1 MLAESW
7 GTSVGTG
14 AADAAGRY
22 LPPAW
27 QSPPPLDSGWLV
39 EQPSRLLD
47 ARFAVVGFT
56 GREPELVSLRVWCAQ
71 DRPHAVRWLH
81 GPGGQGKTRLA
92 DQLAEEQRQSG
103 WQVVSVDGPEGGG
116 GPGRPAGP
124 GGTAPDER
132 AAGLLVLVEQADRR
146 PVSEL
151 ARLLAS
157 AVPPVPGVPTRVLLL
172 ARGDGLRYPLEA
184 ASEQPTVTDSQALG
198 PLGPEARR
206 ALHRAAVAAFAAQY
220 GVGQPLRER
229 DLGHPEFG
237 LALTVLLSA
246 LDSVLDA
253 AQPAETAE
261 PSVVEATAVDRAA
274 LTVRL
279 LDREQAHWAL
289 LHRRPAAGRFS
300 TPPWVMSRAVFAAA
314 LGGPRASDQAAELLG
329 ALGLDHPVSAVL
341 ADHALC
347 YPPSEPGRELAP
359 LRPATL
365 AEDFLA
371 LTLPGHAVGYPAQ
384 PWAAGDAAV
393 VLGLGA
399 AGRSGSGYGYGV
411 GPGAESSPRTGQGV
425 HGDPGGPGG
434 RTVSSAGTRGD
445 GTDPAAGAAVLQ
457 LALTAAR
464 WPHVLPQLLH
474 PLLSADPSLAT
485 AGGTPVLLALTE
497 LPGIDH
503 ELLERVLATL
513 PADPPP
519 DLRPGRAALLVK
531 LAGHRLAQ
539 HPEPAEHA
547 AVLRELAS
555 SLAELGRNEEAAT
568 AGRRAVE
575 LLTALAAGEPAEHRA
590 VLGEALGAL
599 SVLLDRAGHGAEAL
613 AAQERAVEVRSALA
627 SADPARHGPGLAA
640 ALVAHSALLE
650 RAGRWGE
657 AHRAGWAAVHRYREL
672 ARRHPG
678 HRAGLATALSAAGA
692 LSLRGVDETDEL
704 DPAREAVGLWR
715 ELAAEDPAAHRP
727 ALAAALLRLR
737 HDLARAGRR
746 GEAVAAAEEG
756 VAVHRWLAATDPERH
771 TAAFAAALGKL
782 RNSLT
787 EEGRHPEAVSV
798 GAEAVGVWRQLAER
812 APAVHRRSLLGAL
825 HGQNDVLRAAGLP
838 PEPEPR
844 NTAPRVPHPAAPGRS
859 FAAPGPAATAVPLPR
874 TADPAQ
880 APATPQGPSG
890 GHLRQEWVEEDAAP
904 DTSDRPA
911 PERPSR
917 QRLFAAAG
925 GPGEGG
931 AGQDGAGQDR
941 PGADVH
947 GEDVH
952 GHGEDRAT
960 GPGERHTP
968 ATPAVGAAPDRH
980 PSPPPSL
987 AVHGWRAG
995 HPEPRTRPH
1004 EDPAALAALADR
1016 LARQRDWPGL
1026 WALARSV
1033 PVADAARLAR
1043 RLPLRRWQP
1052 DHPAELELA
1061 RRLAGLS
1068 IRRTADLVAA
1078 EAASVPVRLPA
1089 EFDLFS
1095 ADYLAFA
1102 HGRPALAVAAIDSAA
1117 QQESVRVLDLERG
1130 SSLTLHQGAIGHS
1143 AIACLG
1149 PEEVVAA
1156 WRPALPGPEAAGV
1169 FELVRRGPEGAT
1181 AVLGTGPAMAGAR
1194 TVPTRDGQVS
1204 GLRLAPGALVQEGRD
1219 AARPV
1224 DLRPWGLTR
1233 GDLLAVEPS
1242 GRRLVVSDGSRLVA
1256 VDSRLRAA
1264 LATASV
1270 PAELGELLDL
1280 AFAGPDALITSGAR
1294 GGLGRWEPDGTVLR
1308 LTAWLPGPLL
1318 HNLFAVPAW
1327 GVVGGYAPGEG
1338 RVHFF
1343 DPYALEPVPVPVQL
1357 ATDLQLKVV
1366 AVSPDGRYVAA
1377 AGRPTAEPSRRRPSP
1392 EWVTL
1397 VHDLHHPGALL
1408 ERPPAALS
1416 PAEAAAL
1423 AALAARPTPPPARR
1437 RAERAGVDELLGLA
1451 HALATQGTAPLG
1463 TRPH

>member
-7 GTSVGTG
+7 GTRTGTG

-22 LPPAW
+22 LPAAW

-56 GREPELVSLRVWCAQ
+56 GREPELASLRAWCAQ
-71 DRPHAVRWLH
+71 DGPHAVRWLH

-103 WQVVSVDGPEGGG
+103 WQVVCADGPEPTG
-116 GPGRPAGP
+116 GPGRPAGS
-124 GGTAPDER
+124 APDER

-146 PVSEL
+146 PISEL

-157 AVPPVPGVPTRVLLL
+157 AVPPRPGVPTRVLLL
-172 ARGDGLRYPLEA
+172 ARRDSLRYALETTA
-184 ASEQPTVTDSQALG
+184 EQPTVTDSQALA
-198 PLGPEARR
+198 PLGPEARD

-220 GVGQPLRER
+220 GVEPPSHRR
-229 DLGHPEFG
+229 DLAHPEFG

-246 LDSVLDA
+246 LDTVLESARTPQPRPAPAPAPVSV
-253 AQPAETAE
+253 PV
-261 PSVVEATAVDRAA
+261 PDRTA

-289 LHRRPAAGRFS
+289 LHRSPGVGRFT

-329 ALGLDHPVSAVL
+329 ALDLDHPVSAVL

-384 PWAAGDAAV
+384 PWATGDAAAL
-393 VLGLGA
+393 LGRRA
-399 AGRSGSGYGYGV
+399 ADPSGGD
-411 GPGAESSPRTGQGV
+411 TG
-425 HGDPGGPGG
+425 
-434 RTVSSAGTRGD
+434 AGTDGSTD
-445 GTDPAAGAAVLQ
+445 TGTDSGPDAGAAVLH

-474 PLLSADPSLAT
+474 PLLSADPALAA

-497 LPGIDH
+497 LPGIEP

-519 DLRPGRAALLVK
+519 DLRPGRAALLVR
-531 LAGHRLAQ
+531 LSGHRLAHRQ
-539 HPEPAEHA
+539 EPAEQA
-547 AVLRELAS
+547 AVLCELSS

-575 LLTALAAGEPAEHRA
+575 LLTALAVGEPAEHRA
-590 VLGEALGAL
+590 ALGAALGTL
-599 SVLLDRAGHGAEAL
+599 SELLERAGHGAEAL
-613 AAQERAVEVRSALA
+613 DAQGRAVEVYGTLA
-627 SADPARHGPGLAA
+627 AADPARHGPGLAA
-640 ALVAHSALLE
+640 ALVAHSARLE

-657 AHRAGWAAVHRYREL
+657 AHRAGWAAVHRYRDL

-678 HRAGLATALSAAGA
+678 HRAGLAAALSAAGA

-727 ALAAALLRLR
+727 ALAAALFRLR

-746 GEAVAAAEEG
+746 AEAVAAAEEG

-787 EEGRHPEAVSV
+787 EEGRHAEAVAA

-844 NTAPRVPHPAAPGRS
+844 SSVPHTPRPG
-859 FAAPGPAATAVPLPR
+859 APGPSRAATSHAAHAAAGPR
-874 TADPAQ
+874 ATAPPGQTDLAGR
-880 APATPQGPSG
+880 ATGPATPPG
-890 GHLRQEWVEEDAAP
+890 GTLRQEWAEEEAAP
-904 DTSDRPA
+904 SEEVRTV

-917 QRLFAAAG
+917 QRLFA
-925 GPGEGG
+925 G
-931 AGQDGAGQDR
+931 ATGLDE
-941 PGADVH
+941 PGAPAGDAP
-947 GEDVH
+947 
-952 GHGEDRAT
+952 GHQ
-960 GPGERHTP
+960 P
-968 ATPAVGAAPDRH
+968 A
-980 PSPPPSL
+980 PSPSV
-987 AVHGWRAG
+987 AVHGWRGGPA
-995 HPEPRTRPH
+995 ERRDRPPG
-1004 EDPAALAALADR
+1004 DPAALSAFADR
-1016 LARQRDWPGL
+1016 LARQRDWPAL

-1033 PVADAARLAR
+1033 PVAEAARLAR

-1052 DHPAELELA
+1052 EHPDELELA

-1078 EAASVPVRLPA
+1078 EAASVPVRLPT

-1095 ADYLAFA
+1095 TDYLAFA

-1130 SSLTLHQGAIGHS
+1130 SSVTLHQGAIGHS

-1156 WRPALPGPEAAGV
+1156 WRPSLPGPEAAGV
-1169 FELVRRGPEGAT
+1169 FELVRRGPDGAAT
-1181 AVLGTGPAMAGAR
+1181 VLGTGPAMAGAR

-1224 DLRPWGLTR
+1224 DLRAWGLTR

-1242 GRRLVVSDGSRLVA
+1242 GRRLVVSDGARLVA

-1264 LATASV
+1264 LATAAV
-1270 PAELGELLDL
+1270 PAEHGEVLDL
-1280 AFAGPDALITSGAR
+1280 AFAGPDALVTSGAR

-1308 LTAWLPGPLL
+1308 LTRWQPGPLL

-1343 DPYALEPVPVPVQL
+1343 DPYALEPAPVPVQL

-1408 ERPPAALS
+1408 ERPPAGLS
-1416 PAEAAAL
+1416 PGESAAL
-1423 AALAARPTPPPARR
+1423 AALAARSAAAPPRR
-1437 RAERAGVDELLGLA
+1437 RADRASERAGVDELLGLA
-1451 HALATQGTAPLG
+1451 HALATLAAD
-1463 TRPH
+1463 RPGSRMR